1 MFAWWGR
8 TVYRYRYIV
17 IGVMVALCLGGG
29 IFGISL
35 GNHVTQSGFYDEGSQ
50 SVHASVVADEAFG
63 RDRTSHVVAI
73 LTPPDGQKVDNPQ
86 WQSDVV
92 GELDN
97 FVKDHPDQVVSWVGW
112 LRAPDAANATVQQM
126 KTSDL
131 SKTFVSIPLQGNTD
145 DEILKNYQAVE
156 SDLQQLN
163 GGRIELAGLNPLAS
177 ELTGSI
183 GEDQRRAEVA
193 AIPLVCVVLFFVF
206 GGVVAAALPG
216 LIGGLTIAGAL
227 GIMRLLAEFMPVHF
241 FAQPVVTLMGLGIAV
256 DYGLFMVSRFREEI
270 AEGYDTEAAVRRT
283 VMTSGRTIMFSAVIL
298 VASSVPLLLFPQGF
312 LKSIT
317 YAIIASVM
325 LAAILSVTV
334 LAAALALL
342 GPRVDALGV
351 RTLLRFTKPYPAP
364 SPAETTDRTN
374 PLAIASI
381 PLGVLV
387 PFAAIPV
394 GHIARAQIRRTYDK
408 GANYALLGLVL
419 GYIGSF
425 AWIFVGLFAAKDT
438 LGTGIFYLLLA
449 IAIFVAGTILVL
461 AAASMSPLVRK
472 PTVWWLNWL
481 AEKTQKTKTRAEV
494 EKGFWGKLVNR
505 VMKRPIAFAAPI
517 VIVMILMIIPLGQLS
532 LGGISEKYL
541 PPDNA
546 VRQAQEAFDRSFPG
560 FRTEPLTLVIE
571 NDNGEPVTDQQVA
584 EIRSKAL
591 TIPGFIQPEDDP
603 TKMWQPRPYQE
614 GGSQD
619 PSVRVIQNGLVNRN
633 DAAKKVEELRDIVPP
648 RGLSISVGGTPALE
662 QDSIHSLFDKLP
674 LMVTILIVTTTILM
688 FLAFG
693 SVVLPIKAAVM
704 SALTLGSTMGVLTW
718 MFVVGHGSGLMNYTP
733 QPLMAPMI
741 GLIIAVIWGLST
753 DYEVFLV
760 SRMVEARE
768 RGLST
773 AEAIRVGTAT
783 TGRLITGAALVLAV
797 VAGAF
802 VFSDLVMMKYLAFGL
817 LIALLLDATIVR
829 MFLVPAVMKL
839 LGDDCWWAPRWM
851 KRIQERMGLGET
863 ELPDERKRPAVRETV
878 EDPEALVGAGAPVPP
893 RPRPPHDPT
902 HPVSGSRPGATRAAA
917 PQRVPSASGTTR
929 IPSTTPPPAAP
940 ADEPQTTR
948 LSIAKNAVRNAVSN
962 AAATARQATRPPAP
976 PAPPAS
982 APARPGGGRPPRE
995 EREIE
1000 SWLGELRGTG
1010 TPPAPPAPTPQRPS
1024 AEPTRAMPTAPE
1036 GRERPRVAP
1045 PAPGNEPTTAIPT
1058 PRSRPPEPV
1067 RDPAAAQNPDAAGD
1081 SDKTQAIPTPSKQA
1095 DDAEAATE
1103 KLNTRED
1110 EERQR
1115 RGGVSAQDL
1124 LRREGRL

>member
-29 IFGISL
+29 IYGISL

-50 SVHASVVADEAFG
+50 SVHASVIGDEVYG

-73 LTPPDGQKVDNPQ
+73 LTPPDGEKVDNPE
-86 WQSDVV
+86 WQREVV
-92 GELDN
+92 GELDS
-97 FVKDHPDQVVSWVGW
+97 FVSDHPDQVVSWVGW
-112 LRAPDAANATVQQM
+112 LRAPDAASETVQQM

-131 SKTFVSIPLQGNTD
+131 SKTFISIPLKGDTD

-156 SDLQQLN
+156 PALLEIN
-163 GGRIELAGLNPLAS
+163 GGDIQLAGLNPLAS

-216 LIGGLTIAGAL
+216 IIGGLTIAGAL

-325 LAAILSVTV
+325 LAAILSITV
-334 LAAALALL
+334 LAAALGIL
-342 GPRVDALGV
+342 GANVDALGV
-351 RTLLRFTKPYPAP
+351 RTLLR
-364 SPAETTDRTN
+364 
-374 PLAIASI
+374 
-381 PLGVLV
+381 V
-387 PFAAIPV
+387 PFFRNWKPMRV
-394 GHIARAQIRRTYDK
+394 
-408 GANYALLGLVL
+408 
-419 GYIGSF
+419 
-425 AWIFVGLFAAKDT
+425 
-438 LGTGIFYLLLA
+438 YLE
-449 IAIFVAGTILVL
+449 
-461 AAASMSPLVRK
+461 
-472 PTVWWLNWL
+472 WL

-505 VMKRPIAFAAPI
+505 VMKRPVAFAAPI
-517 VIVMILMIIPLGQLS
+517 VIVMIALIIPLGGLS

-541 PPDNA
+541 PPDNS
-546 VRQAQEAFDRSFPG
+546 VRLAQEEFDRVFPG
-560 FRTEPLTLVIE
+560 FRTEPLTIVME
-571 NDNGEPVTDQQVA
+571 REDGEPITDQQIA
-584 EIRSKAL
+584 EMRTKAM
-591 TIPGFIQPEDDP
+591 TVSGFIEPEDDP
-603 TKMWQPRPYQE
+603 SKMWQERSVQE
-614 GGSQD
+614 GGSKD
-619 PSVRVIQNGLVNRN
+619 PSVRVIQNGLENRN
-633 DAAKKVEELRDIVPP
+633 DASKKINELRELTPP
-648 RGLSISVGGTPALE
+648 RGVNVSVGGTPALE

-674 LMVTILIVTTTILM
+674 LMVTLLIVTTTVLM

-718 MFVVGHGSGLMNYTP
+718 MFVDGHGSGLMNYTP

-768 RGLST
+768 RGMST
-773 AEAIRVGTAT
+773 AEAIRIGTAT

-817 LIALLLDATIVR
+817 LLALLLDATVIR

-851 KRIQERMGLGET
+851 KRIQERLGLGET
-863 ELPDERKRPAVRETV
+863 ELPDERRRPVVRDEA
-878 EDPEALVGAGAPVPP
+878 ENPEALVGAGAPVPP
-893 RPRPPHDPT
+893 RPFDRPRPPHDPT
-902 HPVSGSRPGATRAAA
+902 HPAPAEGAARPGA
-917 PQRVPSASGTTR
+917 
-929 IPSTTPPPAAP
+929 
-940 ADEPQTTR
+940 
-948 LSIAKNAVRNAVSN
+948 
-962 AAATARQATRPPAP
+962 
-976 PAPPAS
+976 
-982 APARPGGGRPPRE
+982 
-995 EREIE
+995 
-1000 SWLGELRGTG
+1000 
-1010 TPPAPPAPTPQRPS
+1010 
-1024 AEPTRAMPTAPE
+1024 
-1036 GRERPRVAP
+1036 PRVA
-1045 PAPGNEPTTAIPT
+1045 
-1058 PRSRPPEPV
+1058 
-1067 RDPAAAQNPDAAGD
+1067 
-1081 SDKTQAIPTPSKQA
+1081 
-1095 DDAEAATE
+1095 
-1103 KLNTRED
+1103 
-1110 EERQR
+1110 
-1115 RGGVSAQDL
+1115 
-1124 LRREGRL
+1124 